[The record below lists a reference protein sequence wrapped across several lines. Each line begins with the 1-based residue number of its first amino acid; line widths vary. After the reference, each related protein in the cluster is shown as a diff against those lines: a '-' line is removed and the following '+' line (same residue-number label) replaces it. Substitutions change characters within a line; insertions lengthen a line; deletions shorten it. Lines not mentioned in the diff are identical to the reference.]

1 MRYADKVVLKYTDK
15 TQKHYDPDLGRMVGG
30 KEVTKTTA
38 CNVTG
43 ASLELQAKLG
53 DLLKASSIVVRFRS
67 PISDGIDTIEYNGG
81 KYKPVTVRSYLN
93 GRNVIY
99 ANKVVK

>member
-1 MRYADKVVLKYTDK
+1 MRYADTVVLKYTDK
-15 TQKHYDPDLGRMVGG
+15 TTKHYDPDLGRMVGG

-43 ASLELQAKLG
+43 TSLELQAKLG
-53 DLLKASSIVVRFRS
+53 DLLNANSIVVRLRS
-67 PISDGIDTIEYNGG
+67 PIKDGIDTIEYNGS
-81 KYKPVTVRSYLN
+81 KYKPVTVRSYLTGLN
-93 GRNVIY
+93 AIY

>member
-1 MRYADKVVLKYTDK
+1 MRYADTVVLKYIDK

-53 DLLKASSIVVRFRS
+53 DLLNANSIVVRFRS
-67 PISDGIDTIEYNGG
+67 PIKDGIDTIEYNGS
-81 KYKPVTVRSYLN
+81 KYKPVTVRSYLA

>member
-1 MRYADKVVLKYTDK
+1 MRYADTVVLKYIDK

-53 DLLKASSIVVRFRS
+53 DLLNANSIVVRFRS
-67 PISDGIDTIEYNGG
+67 PIKDGIDTIEYNGS
-81 KYKPVTVRSYLN
+81 KYKPVTVRSYLT
-93 GRNVIY
+93 GLSVIY
-99 ANKVVK
+99 ANKLVK